1 MDWPGETAT
10 DLWTFRDSGRS
21 GVNASAGIDLIGFDV
36 EAIDG
41 GIGKVDQATYD
52 TDRSYIVVD
61 TDPQTTY
68 RITSSEQDNAPSCV
82 CESAG
87 PDLRQVVRG
96 LSASP
101 SRDREWSVRPHAP
114 SDSFCWAANPPFRP
128 VEGA

>member
-41 GIGKVDQATYD
+41 GIGKVDEATYD

-61 TDPQTTY
+61 TDPWVLGKKVMLPAGVVERVDLGSQTVYIDRRKDDIKGAPEFDAGRY
-68 RITSSEQDNAPSCV
+68 RDSDYRSVLGDYYS
-82 CESAG
+82 
-87 PDLRQVVRG
+87 RG
-96 LSASP
+96 L
-101 SRDREWSVRPHAP
+101 
-114 SDSFCWAANPPFRP
+114 
-128 VEGA
+128 